1 MDPAQVLADEGVT
14 ARSLTHTLCYWAV
27 VHGAMLLG
35 DGSYELGF
43 ELQPLHLDTLSEGEL
58 DSVARRLKRF
68 IETLPTRER
77 ARFIYSKDAHSEP
90 VIAQHEALV
99 AQLAGPAAYLA
110 RHRIAALRDGATRGQ
125 FISRRLLLAVTYHP
139 RRIRPPRRW
148 AAFVVVA
155 GLVAL
160 VFGLLIGW
168 MIGLIAGGSLAS
180 LLHWLIAGRPRKP
193 FAPLSHRELEED
205 RAALEMLRALI
216 VSALDAAGMPARPL
230 NDHEYVDGAWRYF
243 NPGRAAT
250 GLVPPSLQYQ
260 TRGELPP
267 WLTRPD
273 RWRWLGGGEWTA
285 DASLRQVIA
294 RSGVVRDPSTLLVDG
309 RYIKIVAMDALP
321 VGESRMNEL
330 VKLLV
335 SRTKFTVVVDV
346 AREPRAA
353 ALARLALRSRLL
365 RSIAETQGA
374 PDTVAAERGLRT
386 TREVQYQAVGGEIE
400 IVRFGAAAILT
411 GTTLDEVATAEREV
425 LEFFSGET
433 QDAQMV
439 REDGALAHQFF
450 ALAPFSGQINGRT
463 RAVLSITAVH
473 FLPIAGPPPGSPRPV
488 LLVSNRYHG
497 LTPIDLFDPRQQAW
511 NAVAAGST
519 GSGKTFFSSVL
530 AMATHAA
537 GAQVVV
543 VDRGSNAPPGPWL
556 SATRLLCGQHIS
568 MDPSTGVAVNPCD
581 LAVGQAEP
589 DGHKVTFLTT
599 LVSRMVSTA
608 DDPLDGYERGIVEAA
623 VRATYA
629 RHVRE
634 VDAPAG
640 RVQLLEPVYLHDIV
654 QSLRMLG
661 AVAGAHPI
669 SEEDRRTAQRIAA
682 RLYQWI
688 DRGRFASLVDRATT
702 VNLIND
708 WIYIDVAALESNPE
722 LMPVMILILT
732 DLIWRHVS
740 RQLGVARTLVVLD
753 EVWALIADP
762 IAGAFV
768 EDLYRRLRT
777 TGSGVLS
784 ISQDIRD
791 FQDNKHALA
800 VLANSNAYFLFRTES
815 PAACGEVLRLNLRE
829 VDANLARVSAA
840 TGEYAEVLLVQ
851 RFQDRSTSGLLA
863 LFPSRRDYWLVTSHA
878 HERAFRDRYMRAYD
892 DPQQALEALV
902 RDAPLATAAPS
913 ASVGKENVRA

>member
-1 MDPAQVLADEGVT
+1 MDPAQLLVDEGVI
-14 ARSLTHTLCYWAV
+14 ARSLTHALPYWAV

-35 DGSYELGF
+35 DGGYELGF
-43 ELQPLHLDTLSEGEL
+43 ELQPLHLDTLSEEEL
-58 DSVARRLKRF
+58 ETVARRLKRF
-68 IETLPTRER
+68 IETLPARER
-77 ARFIYSKDAHSEP
+77 ARFIYSKDADGEP
-90 VIAQHEALV
+90 MIARHEALV

-110 RHRIAALRDGATRGQ
+110 RQRIAGLRDGATRGQ
-125 FISRRLLLAVTYHP
+125 FISRRLLLSITFHP
-139 RRIRPPRRW
+139 RRTRPPRRW
-148 AAFVVVA
+148 AAIVLVG

-160 VFGLLIGW
+160 IFGLLTGW
-168 MIGLIAGGSLAS
+168 MIGLIVGGGLAT
-180 LLHWLIAGRPRKP
+180 LFHWLTAGRPRKP
-193 FAPLSHRELEED
+193 FAPQSYRELEED
-205 RAALEMLRALI
+205 RAALETLRALI

-230 NDHEYVDGAWRYF
+230 KDHEYVDGAWRYF

-250 GLVPPSLQYQ
+250 GLAPPSLLYQ
-260 TRGELPP
+260 TRSELPQ
-267 WLTRPD
+267 WLTKPD
-273 RWRWLGGGEWTA
+273 RRHWLGGGEWTT

-294 RSGVVRDPSTLLVDG
+294 RSGVVRDPSTLLIDD
-309 RYIKIVAMDALP
+309 RYIKVVAMDALP
-321 VGESRMNEL
+321 VGESHMNEL
-330 VKLLV
+330 IKLLA
-335 SRTKFTVVVDV
+335 SRTKFTIVVDV

-386 TREVQYQAVGGEIE
+386 TREVQYQAVGGEFE

-411 GTTLDEVATAEREV
+411 GRTLDEVAAAEREV
-425 LEFFSGET
+425 LEFFSGEM

-450 ALAPFSGQINGRT
+450 SLAPFSGQVNGRT

-530 AMATHAA
+530 AMATHAT
-537 GAQVVV
+537 GAQVIT

-556 SATRLLCGQHIS
+556 SATRFLGGQHIS
-568 MDPSTGVAVNPCD
+568 MDPARDVAVNPCD
-581 LAVGQAEP
+581 LAVGQTEP
-589 DGHKVTFLTT
+589 DPHKVTFLTT
-599 LVSRMVSTA
+599 LVSRMVSTV

-634 VDAPAG
+634 VNTSEG
-640 RVQLLEPVYLHDIV
+640 RQKILDPVYLHDVV
-654 QSLRMLG
+654 QSLRTLG
-661 AVAGAHPI
+661 AVAGTHPI
-669 SEEDRRTAQRIAA
+669 SEDDRRAAQRIAA
-682 RLYQWI
+682 RLYQWV
-688 DRGRFASLVDRATT
+688 DRGRFATLVDRATT
-702 VNLIND
+702 VNLNGN

-732 DLIWRHVS
+732 DLIWQHVN

-762 IAGAFV
+762 IAGVFV

-791 FQDNKHALA
+791 FQNNKHALA
-800 VLANSNAYFLFRTES
+800 VLANSNTYFLFRTES
-815 PAACGEVLRLNLRE
+815 PAMCGEVLRLNPRE

-840 TGEYAEVLLVQ
+840 TGEYAEVMLVQ
-851 RFQDRSTSGLLA
+851 RLQDRSASGLLA
-863 LFPSRRDYWLVTSHA
+863 LFPSRSDYWLVGSHA
-878 HERAFRDRYMRAYD
+878 YERALRDRYMRAHD
-892 DPQQALEALV
+892 DPQRAIEALV
-902 RDAPLATAAPS
+902 RDDPPATAAPV
-913 ASVGKENVRA
+913 SVGKESVQT